1 MARIVRPRRSPV
13 SIFTPTDVFFFY
25 ENILLICESERKAY
39 GDVKIL
45 KEAAHNVN
53 ASAPFDFV
61 YIDYEKEMQNPRDNV
76 FYFSADVKKQNK
88 NKKYSN
94 VVKQWY
100 KHIRNAFAH
109 NYIREDNGAYV
120 LEDYFQEQKSKPL
133 KKVMYCRILSLDDL
147 KNLIIKVKAKLK

>member
-1 MARIVRPRRSPV
+1 MASVKRPRRSSM
-13 SIFTPTDVFFFY
+13 SIFSAKDVFFFY
-25 ENILLICESERKAY
+25 ENILLICESDRKAY
-39 GDVKIL
+39 GKEKIL

-61 YIDYEKEMQNPRDNV
+61 YIDYEKEMQNPGDNV
-76 FYFSADVKKQNK
+76 FYFSADVKSQSK

-109 NYIREDNGAYV
+109 NYIRKDKGAYV
-120 LEDYFQEQKSKPL
+120 LEDYYQEQKSKPL
-133 KKVMYCRILSLDDL
+133 KKVMHCRILSLDDF
-147 KNLIIKVKAKLK
+147 KDLIININSKLK